1 VACLALA
8 PARDRAYR
16 DPPRE
21 QALLGG
27 LAWRY
32 YAEAR
37 KRLRPL
43 REKQSTGGSEPALR
57 SSDRHAHPIDGARAN
72 SASAP
77 GPASTGDGPPG
88 SEPWLLPILV
98 DYFTRDGSTLMMRLL
113 CTSPHVVVD
122 DQYPYERKYFNYLW
136 RWSRLLDRGESP
148 SESWGSSSLAAIS
161 QEWHVPLLGPPPWH
175 PRPLFE
181 PAPGDEF
188 MSRRCFQL
196 AWAEF
201 SRRAARA
208 TAGDPEAAGRVAYY
222 AEKHLDTWML
232 DRDALPSIEVVV
244 LLRDPRDTYCSI
256 RAFNGF
262 RGIEGFGRHRAV
274 SDREH
279 LDQLIARQRE
289 RLRWIAELPK
299 GERGQVV
306 RYEDLVLDTDAVAR
320 QLERRFGIELDAAA
334 ARGDTEL
341 RRTHVSASSPEASIG
356 RWKDELDAEAVS
368 VFRREL
374 GLELEALGFEA

>member
-1 VACLALA
+1 
-8 PARDRAYR
+8 
-16 DPPRE
+16 
-21 QALLGG
+21 
-27 LAWRY
+27 
-32 YAEAR
+32 
-37 KRLRPL
+37 
-43 REKQSTGGSEPALR
+43 
-57 SSDRHAHPIDGARAN
+57 
-72 SASAP
+72 
-77 GPASTGDGPPG
+77 
-88 SEPWLLPILV
+88 
-98 DYFTRDGSTLMMRLL
+98 
-113 CTSPHVVVD
+113 
-122 DQYPYERKYFNYLW
+122 
-136 RWSRLLDRGESP
+136 
-148 SESWGSSSLAAIS
+148 
-161 QEWHVPLLGPPPWH
+161 
-175 PRPLFE
+175 
-181 PAPGDEF
+181 
-188 MSRRCFQL
+188 
-196 AWAEF
+196 
-201 SRRAARA
+201 
-208 TAGDPEAAGRVAYY
+208 
-222 AEKHLDTWML
+222 ML
-232 DRDALPSIEVVV
+232 DRDALPSIEVMV

-289 RLRWIAELPK
+289 RLRWIAELPI